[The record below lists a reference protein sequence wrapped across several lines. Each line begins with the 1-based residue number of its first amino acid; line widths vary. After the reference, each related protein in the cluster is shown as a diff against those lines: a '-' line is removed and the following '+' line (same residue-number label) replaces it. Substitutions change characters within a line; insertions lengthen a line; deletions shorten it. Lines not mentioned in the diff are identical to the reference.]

1 MKETKEKHLA
11 FQLSR
16 TEVYEVHVEPN
27 VVSYGIGGPY
37 RQNGFRF
44 SSEAE
49 VFNRPKTDFNRCG
62 QCQEE
67 VTKNYLLANSHWKKW
82 DKYHLGKVTP
92 ELYDEWL
99 EDLKALKEAYN
110 YVEKEHGATTFNEVR
125 DLSMEKVKKPAKK

>member
-27 VVSYGIGGPY
+27 IVSGQYK
-37 RQNGFRF
+37 QDGFRF

-49 VFNRPKTDFNRCG
+49 VFNRSKTDFDRCG

-67 VTKNYLLANSHWKKW
+67 VTKNHLLANSHWKKW

-110 YVEKEHGATTFNEVR
+110 YIEKEHMAITFNEVR